1 MSQQTAPQAGDET
14 ERRENYAHV
23 ALPAFDKD
31 LANRRATQRGSFFL
45 QHLHSGMRLLDCGCG
60 PGTVT
65 LGLAEAVAPGETI
78 GIDIERR
85 QIDAA
90 SALAAERGVANVRFE
105 VGSIYELPYPESS
118 FDAAYAQSVL
128 FHLREPLRAL
138 KELRRVLKPGGV
150 VGIVDGDFGCELIA
164 PPSPAIDRLLA
175 LLARGLQQH
184 GGDPYY
190 ARNLR
195 PLLYQAG
202 FERAEGSASMLCFGS
217 GDSAGRTA
225 AEALRARF
233 KGTIENTVIEHG
245 WATREEVEAIYA
257 GLENWAEQ
265 PNTFAAFG
273 LCSGLGWAPAHI

>member
-1 MSQQTAPQAGDET
+1 MSQQTASQAGDET
-14 ERRENYAHV
+14 QRRENYAHV

-45 QHLHSGMRLLDCGCG
+45 QHLQSGMRLLDCGCG

-85 QIDAA
+85 QIEAA
-90 SALAAERGVANVRFE
+90 TALAVERGIGNVRFE
-105 VGSIYELPYPESS
+105 LASIYELPFPDSS

-128 FHLREPLRAL
+128 FHLREPLKAL

-150 VGIVDGDFGCELIA
+150 AGIVDGDLGCQLVA
-164 PPSPAIDRLLA
+164 PAAPAIDKLLA
-175 LLARGLQQH
+175 LLARGLQHH

-195 PLLYQAG
+195 PLLHEAG
-202 FERAEGSASMLCFGS
+202 FERAEGSATMLYFGS
-217 GDSAGRTA
+217 GDSAGRST

-233 KGTIENTVIEHG
+233 QGTIENTVIEQG
-245 WATREEVEAIYA
+245 WATREEIDAIYA
-257 GLENWAEQ
+257 ALQEWAGL
-265 PNTFAAFG
+265 PYTFFG
-273 LCSGLGWAPAHI
+273 WVVCSGLGW